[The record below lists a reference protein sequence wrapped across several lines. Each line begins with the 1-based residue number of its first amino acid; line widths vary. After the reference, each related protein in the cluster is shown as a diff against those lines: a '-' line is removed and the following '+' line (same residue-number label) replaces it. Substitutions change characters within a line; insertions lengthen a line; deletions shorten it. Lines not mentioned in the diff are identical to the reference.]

1 MNFNN
6 LIYLCLSYFFYV
18 IGDMSVK
25 SIVKFVVF
33 LALFF
38 KKKVPIILKRLYFYK
53 ILGLLLREM
62 WPFFSREIFYL
73 LWGLRPRPKLPR
85 P

>member
-38 KKKVPIILKRLYFYK
+38 KKKSTNYFK
-53 ILGLLLREM
+53 KV
-62 WPFFSREIFYL
+62 IF
-73 LWGLRPRPKLPR
+73 
-85 P
+85 